1 MSWIDTVVLTLILW
15 SGVKGY
21 LRGLR
26 RAVLQLLCLLGAA
39 LAAGLYHQPLMVYLR
54 EEWHAEALLVAAL
67 GQKDQGL
74 VAAMRP
80 VAGIPAAP
88 VPEDHLATVVLSA
101 GAALLFF
108 LFAAAFF
115 SLLLQISAGQGV
127 VRELPDGQKMAGFCL
142 GVLQG
147 VILAFL
153 LGSAIDVL
161 LLVVTTSPLVQDL
174 SVSYLRLLTER
185 IQIALFFLLKVF
197 V

>member
-26 RAVLQLLCLLGAA
+26 RAVLQLLCLLCAA
-39 LAAGLYHQPLMVYLR
+39 LASGLYHQPLMVYLR

-108 LFAAAFF
+108 CLLRLSSRFCCKSALARGWSGNCRKSKKWLDF
-115 SLLLQISAGQGV
+115 SWESCRELSWPSCLALLLTFYCWSSP
-127 VRELPDGQKMAGFCL
+127 LPHWCR
-142 GVLQG
+142 
-147 VILAFL
+147 
-153 LGSAIDVL
+153 
-161 LLVVTTSPLVQDL
+161 TSPYPTCA
-174 SVSYLRLLTER
+174 S
-185 IQIALFFLLKVF
+185 
-197 V
+197 

>member
-39 LAAGLYHQPLMVYLR
+39 LTAGLYQQPLMVYLR

-67 GQKDQGL
+67 GQKAQGV

-88 VPEDHLATVVLSA
+88 VPEDHLAAVVLSA
-101 GAALLFF
+101 AAALLFF

-127 VRELPDGQKMAGFCL
+127 VRELPEGQKMAGFFL

-153 LGSAIDVL
+153 LGSAMDVL
-161 LLVVTTSPLVQDL
+161 LLVVTTSPLMQDL

-197 V
+197 A